1 MPFQPVPATLFAA
14 GLFVAAAAAVSF
26 AAPSDAEREKIC
38 EEAEQRYQELFGK
51 PSKDE
56 PVTIVKMYNYTFC
69 PGVLKVKQGTTVRW
83 VNVDKRTSHSVWFKE
98 QGKKESVRLFS
109 EENVEIKMDFP
120 PGDLGYLCGPHHE
133 REGMKA
139 RIIVTE

>member
-1 MPFQPVPATLFAA
+1 MLLGSALAALLMLGISATTPPRADAA
-14 GLFVAAAAAVSF
+14 
-26 AAPSDAEREKIC
+26 SDAERAKIC
-38 EEAEQRYQELFGK
+38 EEAEQRYQKLFGK

-56 PVTIVKMYNYTFC
+56 PVTIVKMYKYTFC
-69 PGVLKVKQGTTVRW
+69 PVELKVKQGTTVRW

-98 QGKKESVRLFS
+98 QGKAESDRLFS

-120 PGDLGYLCGPHHE
+120 PGDLGYLCGPHFE
-133 REGMKA
+133 KEGMKA